1 MPIKM
6 DCIPRARQAHRTLFF
21 RLIDSALASS
31 PRRVGRY
38 RGRIYSLAYRPGI
51 RYGILLTRSYPRY
64 KTKTARWIQYGT
76 WVDKDDIIYTLS
88 S

>member
-51 RYGILLTRSYPRY
+51 RYILLTLYPRY
-64 KTKTARWIQYGT
+64 KTIKRRGGYLGR
-76 WVDKDDIIYTLS
+76 
-88 S
+88 